1 MLFVVLAVFLLIVSQ
16 ALRAGDVRLI
26 PVSKVLAV
34 LSPVLLVFGLATKTF
49 VQIEAGNIGVV
60 KLFGKVNDTTLDAGL
75 HLVNPLAEVVMMDAQ
90 TQNYTMSAVPSEGQ
104 VQQDDAIR
112 IMTQDGLEVAIDIS
126 VIYHLVPSEAPKILN
141 DVGLDYQ
148 DKLVRPITRSRIRDA
163 AVFYQAV
170 ELYTGKRDE
179 FQSRITESITKELG
193 DRGLAVE
200 DVLVRNISLPDSV
213 KGAIEEKIQAE
224 QEAQK
229 MTFVLQKETQ
239 EAERKR
245 VEAQGIA
252 DSQRIVSESLNDKL
266 LRYEQIK
273 AWKEL
278 SLSPNAKVVVMNG
291 NTPIL
296 LGEGSQ

>member
-1 MLFVVLAVFLLIVSQ
+1 MVFVVLAVILFVVSQ
-16 ALRAGDVRLI
+16 ALRAGDPRLI
-26 PVSKVLAV
+26 PVSRVLAV
-34 LSPVLLVFGLATKTF
+34 LAPVLLVGGLATKAL
-49 VQIEAGNIGVV
+49 VQVDAGRIGVV
-60 KLFGKVNDTTLDAGL
+60 KVFGKVSPDTLPPGL
-75 HLVNPLAEVVMMDAQ
+75 HLINPLADVVSLDAQ
-90 TQNYTMSAVPSEGQ
+90 TQNYTMSAVHSEGD
-104 VQQDDAIR
+104 VEGDDAIR
-112 IMTQDGLEVAIDIS
+112 IMTQDGLEVTIDIS
-126 VIYHLVPSEAPKILN
+126 VIYHIIPTEAPKILS
-141 DVGLDYQ
+141 DIGETYK

-179 FQSRITESITKELG
+179 FQTRITESITKELG

-200 DVLVRNISLPDSV
+200 SVLVRNIALPDSV
-213 KGAIEEKIQAE
+213 KGAIEEKVQAE

-266 LRYEQIK
+266 LQYEQIK

-278 SLSPNAKVVVMNG
+278 SLSPNAKVIVMNG
-291 NTPIL
+291 DTPVIL
-296 LGEGSQ
+296 GGQ

>member
-16 ALRAGDVRLI
+16 ALRAGDTRLI
-26 PVSKVLAV
+26 PVAKVLAV
-34 LSPVLLVFGLATKTF
+34 LSPVLLVVGLAGKTF
-49 VQIEAGNIGVV
+49 VQVEAGSIGIV
-60 KLFGKVNDTTLDAGL
+60 KLFGKVNDTTLEAGL
-75 HLVNPLAEVVMMDAQ
+75 HLVNPLSEVVMMDAQ
-90 TQNYTMSAVPSEGQ
+90 TQNYTMSAVHTEGD
-104 VQQDDAIR
+104 VMGDDAIR

-126 VIYHLVPSEAPKILN
+126 VIYHLIPSEAPKILN

-252 DSQRIVSESLNDKL
+252 DSQR
-266 LRYEQIK
+266 RPR
-273 AWKEL
+273 A
-278 SLSPNAKVVVMNG
+278 
-291 NTPIL
+291 
-296 LGEGSQ
+296 

>member
-1 MLFVVLAVFLLIVSQ
+1 MVFVVLAVILFVVSQ
-16 ALRAGDVRLI
+16 ALRAGDPRLI
-26 PVSKVLAV
+26 PVSRVLAV
-34 LSPVLLVFGLATKTF
+34 LAPVLLVGGLATKAL
-49 VQIEAGNIGVV
+49 VQVDAGRIGVV
-60 KLFGKVNDTTLDAGL
+60 KVFGKVSPDTLPPGL
-75 HLVNPLAEVVMMDAQ
+75 HLINPLADVVSLDAQ
-90 TQNYTMSAVPSEGQ
+90 TQNYTMSAVHSEGD
-104 VQQDDAIR
+104 VEGDDAIR
-112 IMTQDGLEVAIDIS
+112 IMTQDGLEVTIDIS
-126 VIYHLVPSEAPKILN
+126 VIYHIIPTEAPKILSEI
-141 DVGLDYQ
+141 GETYK

-179 FQSRITESITKELG
+179 FQTRITESITKELG

-200 DVLVRNISLPDSV
+200 SVLVRNIALPDSV
-213 KGAIEEKIQAE
+213 KGAIEEKVQAE

-266 LRYEQIK
+266 LQYEQIK

-278 SLSPNAKVVVMNG
+278 SLSPNAKVIVMNG
-291 NTPIL
+291 DTPVIL
-296 LGEGSQ
+296 GGQ

>member
-1 MLFVVLAVFLLIVSQ
+1 MVFVVLAVILFVVSQ
-16 ALRAGDVRLI
+16 ALRAGDPRLI
-26 PVSKVLAV
+26 PVSRVLTVLA
-34 LSPVLLVFGLATKTF
+34 PVLLVGGLATKAL
-49 VQIEAGNIGVV
+49 VQVDSGRIGVV
-60 KLFGKVNDTTLDAGL
+60 KLFGKVSDVTLPSGL
-75 HLVNPLAEVVMMDAQ
+75 HLINPLAEVVSLDAQ
-90 TQNYTMSAVPSEGQ
+90 TQNYTMSAVHTEGDIKG
-104 VQQDDAIR
+104 DDAIR
-112 IMTQDGLEVAIDIS
+112 VMTQDGLEVTIDIS
-126 VIYHLVPSEAPKILN
+126 VIYHIIPAEAPKILN
-141 DVGLDYQ
+141 EIGEGYQ

-179 FQSRITESITKELG
+179 FQTRITESITKELG

-200 DVLVRNISLPDSV
+200 SVLVRNIALPDSV
-213 KGAIEEKIQAE
+213 KGAIEEKVQAE

-266 LRYEQIK
+266 LQYEQIK

-278 SLSPNAKVVVMNG
+278 SLSPNAKVIVMSG
-291 NTPIL
+291 DTPVIL
-296 LGEGSQ
+296 GGQ

>member
-16 ALRAGDVRLI
+16 ALRAGDTRLI
-26 PVSKVLAV
+26 PVAKVLAV
-34 LSPVLLVFGLATKTF
+34 LSPVLLVVGLAGKTF
-49 VQIEAGNIGVV
+49 VQVEAGSIGIV
-60 KLFGKVNDTTLDAGL
+60 KLFGKVNDTTLEAGL
-75 HLVNPLAEVVMMDAQ
+75 HLVNPLSEVVMMDAQ
-90 TQNYTMSAVPSEGQ
+90 TQNYTMSAVHTEGD
-104 VQQDDAIR
+104 VMGDDAIR

-126 VIYHLVPSEAPKILN
+126 VIYHLIPSEAPKILN

-252 DSQRIVSESLNDKL
+252 DSQRIVSDSLNDKL

-291 NTPIL
+291 NTPII
-296 LGEGSQ
+296 LGEGGQ